1 VPRIYGGWVCGCE
14 CDPRFHAKNWRFMI
28 AKDLAPISGI
38 KPFVIT
44 ESVGVAQ
51 KEWLAEA

>member
-1 VPRIYGGWVCGCE
+1 
-14 CDPRFHAKNWRFMI
+14 MI

-38 KPFVIT
+38 KPFVIM

>member
-1 VPRIYGGWVCGCE
+1 
-14 CDPRFHAKNWRFMI
+14 MI

-38 KPFVIT
+38 KPIVIM

-51 KEWLAEA
+51 KEWFAEA